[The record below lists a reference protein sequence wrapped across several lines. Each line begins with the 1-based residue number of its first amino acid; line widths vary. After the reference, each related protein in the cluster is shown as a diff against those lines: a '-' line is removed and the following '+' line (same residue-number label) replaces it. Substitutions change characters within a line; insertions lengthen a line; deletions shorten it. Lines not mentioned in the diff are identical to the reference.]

1 MVNVHNTFPF
11 FICNPHLYPNREQQ
25 LNFIRSYIKEYIEI
39 NKQTE
44 IDYSLLN
51 EEKILIEANY
61 YSLASNFFWSIWA
74 ICQASATKIQFSYLV
89 SILWL
94 D

>member
-1 MVNVHNTFPF
+1 MVNNYDQFPF
-11 FICNPHLYPNREQQ
+11 FKYNPQLYPNREQQ

-39 NKQTE
+39 NKQAE
-44 IDYSLLN
+44 IDYKLLDV
-51 EEKILIEANY
+51 EKILIEANF

-89 SILWL
+89 SIRLN
-94 D
+94 